1 MSFGITIEKYTYANT
16 IIDYCQWPE
25 FFEFFK
31 AKEGRIEYCKR
42 YFYTPD
48 VLQELVDFL
57 NTQDNEYLEDWIG
70 YIEDELSYKP
80 DVKYIVYFG

>member
-1 MSFGITIEKYTYANT
+1 MSFGITIEQYTYASEV
-16 IIDYCQWPE
+16 IYYCQWPE
-25 FFEFFK
+25 FYEFFK
-31 AKEGRIEYCKR
+31 NKEGSIEAGRR

-57 NTQDNEYLEDWIG
+57 REQDNEYLEDWIG

-80 DVKYIVYFG
+80 DVKYIVHFG